1 MNYGELK
8 SLIAS
13 EINRTDLDSFIGDA
27 INSALNEYGT
37 KKFRWNSDVQQTAFT
52 AGSGA
57 LTLPPGFF
65 SLISLKYIS
74 ASNTSRVLDFRSYR
88 DLDILDDNSTIT
100 GQPTYYAI
108 FEDVFRIYPVPDD
121 DYTVYVSYY
130 RTFDLPVGNTDTH
143 VLITNAPELVKY
155 KAKEL
160 LYGNVLFD
168 ETSANY
174 YGALAE
180 RELKRLQV
188 AFSAEATPLVL
199 SLNG

>member
-1 MNYGELK
+1 MNYGELIDQ
-8 SLIAS
+8 IAS

-37 KKFRWNSDVQQTAFT
+37 KKFRWNSTVQQTTLT

-57 LTLPPGFF
+57 LSLPPGFF
-65 SLISLKYIS
+65 SLISLKYLN
-74 ASNTSRVLDFRSYR
+74 NTSTTVLEFRSYR
-88 DLDILDDNSTIT
+88 DLEILDSTQGIT
-100 GQPTYYAI
+100 GQPSYYAI
-108 FEDVFRIYPVPDD
+108 FQDVFRLYPVPDSA
-121 DYTVYVSYY
+121 YTAYVSYY
-130 RTFDLPVGNTDTH
+130 RTFDLPVGDTDTH

-160 LYGNVLFD
+160 LYGSILFD

-180 RELKRLQV
+180 RELKRLQL
-188 AFSAEATPLVL
+188 AFSSEATPLVL